1 MASIQVRSFG
11 GIREGRLAGARAG
24 FAHGNPI
31 TGRDPSGMTTLNETS
46 AVELTISNVVSVART
61 TKNLLASVQAA
72 RKAAQVAARF
82 SGSASGVVRVLQSGG
97 NIIQNGTAAALNELA
112 GTSYHRREW
121 GRFLEALKQD
131 VRLPPNHHGVITSLG
146 EYLSGD
152 GTFSGNLL
160 DYVP

>member
-1 MASIQVRSFG
+1 MASIQVRSCG

-72 RKAAQVAARF
+72 RKAAQVAARL

-97 NIIQNGTAAALNELA
+97 NTI
-112 GTSYHRREW
+112 
-121 GRFLEALKQD
+121 
-131 VRLPPNHHGVITSLG
+131 
-146 EYLSGD
+146 
-152 GTFSGNLL
+152 
-160 DYVP
+160 